1 MRRYV
6 PALLLA
12 LLVAF
17 VGCSGEKKVGS
28 GIDVE
33 SLDAKARRL
42 GKLDIPKGEEG
53 GGGFVGQK
61 EKEEEEQQAA
71 QQNQQQ
77 TAAQEAELE
86 RLREASSVAFNI
98 TRSGFDPY
106 YIRVFQGGVISV
118 TNRDAQ
124 DRSVVADR
132 GEFDSGPIAPGDT
145 WTYTADRVGK
155 FNFHDGTRPFVVGTL
170 EVLAE

>member
-1 MRRYV
+1 V
-6 PALLLA
+6 
-12 LLVAF
+12 LVAF
-17 VGCSGEKKVGS
+17 VGCSSDKKVGS

-42 GKLDIPKGEEG
+42 GKLDIPKEGEGG

-61 EKEEEEQQAA
+61 EKEAA
-71 QQNQQQ
+71 QQQQNAQ
-77 TAAQEAELE
+77 TQAEAEQLQK
-86 RLREASSVAFNI
+86 LREASSVAFSI
-98 TRSGFDPY
+98 TRSGYDPY

-124 DRSVVADR
+124 NRTVTADR
-132 GEFDSGPIAPGDT
+132 GEFDSGPIAPGET
-145 WTYTADRVGK
+145 WTYDATRVGK
-155 FNFHDGTRPFVVGTL
+155 FNFHDETRPFVVGTL